1 MTAVTAPVACRQAFA
16 RPHSALPHTARS
28 PLPQHGAIR
37 DRPRRLVP
45 HAAPAHLRGWLPGI
59 LFLLRDTPYSPT
71 VVPEWSCSEI
81 IDRAVRQH
89 VRLESDSSFDYFNI
103 HKELH
108 SLAEEALRSLPKGI
122 KNPAI
127 AGRKLF
133 ISFDDPMY
141 YMQLRTSDNSCLG
154 RKPQGRE

>member
-1 MTAVTAPVACRQAFA
+1 MSCYAVVDSSATSTSTWNCSGKMKWPHMR
-16 RPHSALPHTARS
+16 RPP
-28 PLPQHGAIR
+28 P
-37 DRPRRLVP
+37 
-45 HAAPAHLRGWLPGI
+45 LRGRPPVI
-59 LFLLRDTPYSPT
+59 LFLPRDTPPSPT

-122 KNPAI
+122 KKTRHR
-127 AGRKLF
+127 G
-133 ISFDDPMY
+133 
-141 YMQLRTSDNSCLG
+141 
-154 RKPQGRE
+154 